1 MEVGANRKI
10 GKKILSI
17 IFAIVAMLS
26 TMLIFLIPAW
36 IVIIINVCEI
46 IIFRLVF
53 RNMHFSVASGILLY
67 LLFGVLM
74 VAIMLAVLYFPEKIH
89 GGMLQNISGTEKL
102 TEIEKIKWYR
112 GKLGWLYL
120 IILLGYI
127 FSGGYAVV
135 CAVKESYVLLGMN
148 LVKPMSNM
156 GALSVVLTLISVF
169 PAYGFYIVAV
179 AYLVLINIFFNML
192 YSGFTNDG
200 GDWHIDK
207 DDYSGGGSSSE
218 EYSVII
224 IKH

>member
-1 MEVGANRKI
+1 MEVGANKKI
-10 GKKILSI
+10 GKKILST
-17 IFAIVAMLS
+17 IFAIIAMLS
-26 TMLIFLIPAW
+26 TMLVFLIPAW

-46 IIFRLVF
+46 VIYRLVF
-53 RNMHFSVASGILLY
+53 RNMRFSVVSGVLLY

-89 GGMLQNISGTEKL
+89 GGMLQNISDIENL

-127 FSGGYAVV
+127 FSGGYAIVN
-135 CAVKESYVLLGMN
+135 AVKCDYVLLGMF

-156 GALSVVLTLISVF
+156 GALSVVLTLISVL

-179 AYLVLINIFFNML
+179 AYLVIINTFLNFL
-192 YSGFTNDG
+192 YSGYSNDG

-207 DDYSGGGSSSE
+207 DYYSGGGSSSE